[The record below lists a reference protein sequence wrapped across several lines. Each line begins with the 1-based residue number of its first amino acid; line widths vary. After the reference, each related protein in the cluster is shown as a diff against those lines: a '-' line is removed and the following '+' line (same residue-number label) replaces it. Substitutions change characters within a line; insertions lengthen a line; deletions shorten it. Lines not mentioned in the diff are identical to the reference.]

1 MEANTTTLDC
11 VGQVLE
17 AMLQC
22 RRPGDAQISLQQLGD
37 FRFRA
42 LL

>member
-1 MEANTTTLDC
+1 MGANTTTLDW

-17 AMLQC
+17 AMLEC
-22 RRPGDAQISLQQLGD
+22 RRPGEAQISLQQLGD
-37 FRFRA
+37 FLCRA